1 MEGNFL
7 FEAFQK
13 YEEKT
18 FIGFCTE
25 PEIKYSEKGTASCK
39 FSIPLSESKG
49 SKDVLWLNCKA
60 YKETA
65 EAFCEVCKKGCLVKV
80 SGRFYQYEYNSN
92 IYTEFFVREFLKLT
106 DPKETNKEGE

>member
-65 EAFCEVCKKGCLVKV
+65 ETFCEVCKKGCLVKV

-92 IYTEFFVREFLKLT
+92 IYTEFFC
-106 DPKETNKEGE
+106 P

>member
-25 PEIKYSEKGTASCK
+25 AEIKYSEKGTASCK

-49 SKDVLWLNCKA
+49 SKDVLWLNCKQN
-60 YKETA
+60 
-65 EAFCEVCKKGCLVKV
+65 F
-80 SGRFYQYEYNSN
+80 S
-92 IYTEFFVREFLKLT
+92 FVDLKLA

>member
-25 PEIKYSEKGTASCK
+25 PEIKYSEKGTVSCK

-49 SKDVLWLNCKA
+49 SKDVL
-60 YKETA
+60 
-65 EAFCEVCKKGCLVKV
+65 
-80 SGRFYQYEYNSN
+80 
-92 IYTEFFVREFLKLT
+92 
-106 DPKETNKEGE
+106 